1 MYAYIKGIITEI
13 NAESV
18 VVEAGG
24 IGYQVLATS
33 SLCTNCRIGEMAQ
46 VFVYQAVKED
56 SITLYGFYT
65 REEKSMFL
73 RMITVSGVGPK
84 SALQLLGAV
93 SPQDIAVA
101 LVTGDAKM
109 LTKAP
114 GIGNKTAQRMILELR
129 EKVKNEEL
137 IQTEPAG
144 AAYVPTDD
152 SAEAVTALMA
162 LGIPRSEAVRV
173 IQSVAKQ
180 ATGVEDMIRLA
191 LKSMDK
197 GK

>member
-13 NAESV
+13 NPESV

-24 IGYQVLATS
+24 VGYQVLATS
-33 SLCTNCRIGEMAQ
+33 SLCTNCRLGEMAQ

-84 SALQLLGAV
+84 SALQLLSAV

-137 IQTEPAG
+137 IQTEPID

-173 IQSVAKQ
+173 IQSVARQ